1 MTTFVS
7 ILFALLVYMM
17 VMQNLFFILAYS
29 NSICASNICFHLLLL
44 LFDVSHSLLF
54 NSK

>member
-44 LFDVSHSLLF
+44 FDVSHSLLF